1 MSHYCC
7 MCVGGCRPKHS
18 NGWRTTSGSQIQCRS
33 QRPDWHTWSSDFQPF
48 VWRSHVAGLPL
59 CSGCLSWRCL
69 HYTAQP
75 TEVTQGCHQPTVF
88 LSADI
93 HPLFLS
99 QFLLL
104 FFYKSNQAAVLQY
117 TLIVRCTF
125 SLTGLAIIYGPMS
138 FCVQYSVFHSFIS
151 KFYVGWGL
159 CFYVGGW
166 TIVSPMWHLFK
177 WTKYL
182 WSIN

>member
-1 MSHYCC
+1 MTDNFRESDPVQVPASRLTYLILGFSAFRLK
-7 MCVGGCRPKHS
+7 VSCRRLASMFGLLVLALSPLHGTAHRGYTRLPSAHS
-18 NGWRTTSGSQIQCRS
+18 
-33 QRPDWHTWSSDFQPF
+33 
-48 VWRSHVAGLPL
+48 LPQH
-59 CSGCLSWRCL
+59 R
-69 HYTAQP
+69 
-75 TEVTQGCHQPTVF
+75 
-88 LSADI
+88 
-93 HPLFLS
+93 HPSPLPQS
-99 QFLLL
+99 VSTP

-166 TIVSPMWHLFK
+166 TIVSPM
-177 WTKYL
+177 
-182 WSIN
+182 